1 MPRKGENIYKRK
13 DSRWEGRYIRG
24 YDPAGK
30 AQFGYVYARTYGEV
44 KKKLL
49 AAKQDRQPVNP
60 GKKDLASCCD
70 EWLLISRSKV
80 KSCGT
85 VQP

>member
-30 AQFGYVYARTYGEV
+30 AQFGYVYARTYSEV